1 MIAASRLFRIGFSYL
16 LAASLLLSVIPAPR
30 ISSEQAASDSRAVAI
45 VSGFSAGA
53 VALAA
58 DNARHRPVERADR
71 ASDAAL
77 TSAQGWT
84 APPLV
89 AHLAGPFAPAYLL
102 LDSYLAANLSRPP
115 PSLPRN

>member
-1 MIAASRLFRIGFSYL
+1 MIGAARLFRIGFSYL

-45 VSGFSAGA
+45 SGFSAGA

-58 DNARHRPVERADR
+58 DNNRHRPVERADR
-71 ASDAAL
+71 ASDSAL
-77 TSAQGWT
+77 TSARGWT
-84 APPLV
+84 AQPLL
-89 AHLAGPFAPAYLL
+89 AHLARPFAPAYLL
-102 LDSYLAANLSRPP
+102 LGSYLASNLSRPP